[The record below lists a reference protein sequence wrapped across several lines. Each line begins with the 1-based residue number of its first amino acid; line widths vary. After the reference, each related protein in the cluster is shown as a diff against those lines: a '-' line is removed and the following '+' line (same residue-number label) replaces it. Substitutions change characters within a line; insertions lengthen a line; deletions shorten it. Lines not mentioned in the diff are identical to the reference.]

1 MIFFVGVCL
10 SRKEKM
16 KKKRAAHF
24 DDRFRVLMFL
34 ISFNYNNNNKSQTAN
49 NRYGIRV
56 CVYSDESS
64 VCACVRAR
72 AKNRRGRFTKQKITK
87 VERAA
92 IDICWRV
99 TLELRFENRKNEK
112 TAQTHKCNAIIF
124 FSSGRAIVM
133 MMMMIAVFDKKPM
146 SNSHLC
152 HHSLIKRL
160 YHCIIYTPL
169 PLSNRKTA
177 IVRCIFP
184 KLANTHLSND

>member
-1 MIFFVGVCL
+1 MFCWCLFVSQRL
-10 SRKEKM
+10 LFEEKTSSSFW
-16 KKKRAAHF
+16 RPVPCIDVPHF
-24 DDRFRVLMFL
+24 VQLQQQ
-34 ISFNYNNNNKSQTAN
+34 KP
-49 NRYGIRV
+49 NRQQPVWNPCV
-56 CVYSDESS
+56 CVLRWEKC
-64 VCACVRAR
+64 VCVRAR

-160 YHCIIYTPL
+160 YHCIMYTPL